1 MIARDIAHA
10 LYTGSRARATVGTLS
25 HFAPPVMDNLERHIA
40 DPSLLTFRELD
51 RAHGRTKG
59 EAFRAF
65 KALASQLVEG
75 RDFYCCDRRVDGE
88 AFDLL
93 EASGRLYAGTVNG
106 VLLAP
111 SAQAA
116 IAAHLQLGVAGH
128 SPSA

>member
-1 MIARDIAHA
+1 MPRAP
-10 LYTGSRARATVGTLS
+10 YTGGRAAATVGTLS
-25 HFAPPVMDNLERHIA
+25 HFAQPAMDNLERHIA

-51 RAHGRTKG
+51 RAHGRAKG

-65 KALASQLVEG
+65 KAIAGQLVEG
-75 RDFYCCDRRVDGE
+75 QDFYCCDRRVDGE

-93 EASGRLYAGTVNG
+93 ETSGRLYAGTVNG

-116 IAAHLQLGVAGH
+116 IAAQLQRTMGGH
-128 SPSA
+128 SPGA

>member
-1 MIARDIAHA
+1 MARVP
-10 LYTGSRARATVGTLS
+10 YTGGPTAATVGPRS
-25 HFAPPVMDNLERHIA
+25 HFAPRVMDNLERHIA
-40 DPSLLTFRELD
+40 DPSLLTFREID
-51 RAHGRTKG
+51 RAHGRAKG

-65 KALASQLVEG
+65 KALAAQLVEG
-75 RDFYCCDRRVDGE
+75 QDFHCCDRRVDGE

-116 IAAHLQLGVAGH
+116 IAAQLQRTVAGH
-128 SPSA
+128 SPGA